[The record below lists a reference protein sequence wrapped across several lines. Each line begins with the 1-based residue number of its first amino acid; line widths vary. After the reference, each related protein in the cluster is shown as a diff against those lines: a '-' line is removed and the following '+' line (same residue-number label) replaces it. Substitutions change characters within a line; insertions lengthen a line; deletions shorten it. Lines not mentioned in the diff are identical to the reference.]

1 MEVFSDDILNGG
13 PEARLDR
20 NSSLW
25 LSEIK
30 GLKSRVKRGLMIRS
44 MNTAWWVKRQSELN
58 PQKKALIFEGEV
70 LTYAQL
76 HKRACR
82 AACWL
87 NDLGLKK
94 GDRLALLLD
103 NCPEFI
109 SLYLAASRLGLI
121 CVPLNYRLTP
131 PELDYI
137 LRHSRPVLLV
147 FAAGFED
154 RLAPL
159 KLNRTRPP
167 MLLSR
172 VGAPEKEDELK
183 GEVLDFQAGALSFQG
198 CQPFSGLSLGPSDPD
213 EPQVIM
219 YTSGT
224 TGRPKG
230 AVLTHRKT
238 FFNCLNA
245 EIFFNMSADDLM
257 LVILPLFHSGGLF
270 IQATPTLYRGGTLLL
285 HRRFDPQK
293 TLSDIESR
301 QVSKFL
307 AVPTVYRALLKQK
320 RKTDF
325 SLKSL
330 KVCAIGGEQVTHE
343 LLQACSKAGFPVRQ
357 VMGQTETSILLWA
370 SEEDSLARPGTQ
382 GRPVFHAEVRV
393 VDKTGRQ
400 VAPGEVGEIVARG
413 PVLMKEYWQDPEETE
428 KTIRDG
434 WLHTGD
440 LARVDNG
447 GYFYL
452 VDRARDMYISGGEN
466 VYPAEVEKV
475 LRSHPQVRDA
485 AVVAVPHELW
495 GQVGEAHVIAEK
507 GLSPSAEDLLAWC
520 SGRLAAYKKPR
531 KIVFCSEFPCTP
543 LGKVRKFLL
552 RQTKEEA
559 P

>member
-1 MEVFSDDILNGG
+1 
-13 PEARLDR
+13 
-20 NSSLW
+20 
-25 LSEIK
+25 
-30 GLKSRVKRGLMIRS
+30 

-58 PQKKALIFEGEV
+58 PAKKALIFEDQA
-70 LTYAQL
+70 LTYAEL
-76 HKRACR
+76 HESACR

-87 NDLGLKK
+87 DALGLKK

-109 SLYLAASRLGLI
+109 SLYLAASRLGVI

-147 FAAGFED
+147 FAACFEHK
-154 RLAPL
+154 LKPL
-159 KLNRTRPP
+159 DLTRARPP

-172 VGAPEKEDELK
+172 VGELETKQVLK
-183 GEVLDFQAGALSFQG
+183 GEILDFRDEVLSFQG
-198 CQPFSGLSLGPSDPD
+198 YEPYGGPSLGPSDPD

-245 EIFFNMSADDLM
+245 EIFFDMSVDDLM

-293 TLSDIESR
+293 ALNDIEYY

-307 AVPTVYRALLKQK
+307 AVPTVYRALLNQIKGA
-320 RKTDF
+320 DY

-330 KVCAIGGEQVTHE
+330 KVCAIGGEKVTRE
-343 LLQACSKAGFPVRQ
+343 LLEECFLAGFPVRQ

-370 SEEDSLARPGTQ
+370 SEEESLARPGTQ

-393 VDKTGRQ
+393 VDKMGRQ
-400 VAPGEVGEIVARG
+400 VNSGEVGEIVARG
-413 PVLMKEYWQDPEETE
+413 AVLMKEYWQDPEETE

-440 LARVDNG
+440 LARVDKG

-475 LRSHPQVRDA
+475 LRSHPQVEDA
-485 AVVAVPHELW
+485 AVVDRPHELW
-495 GQVGEAHVIAEK
+495 GQVGEAHVIAK
-507 GLSPSAEDLLAWC
+507 RGKNPSSEDLLAWC
-520 SGRLAAYKKPR
+520 AGRLAGYKRPHH
-531 KIVFCSEFPCTP
+531 IVFHTEFPRTP